1 MPQRETAQRW
11 TLLLALCAVGLGV
24 LSLYRSTEAA
34 PPVAQLPFA
43 NSVEQRFEIINQLK
57 ETNALLREQNALL
70 RSGKL
75 RVQVE
80 VAQ

>member
-1 MPQRETAQRW
+1 MAIYQQTQRW
-11 TLLLALCAVGLGV
+11 TLAFALCAVAMGV

-34 PPVAQLPFA
+34 APAGPFA
-43 NSVEQRFEIINQLK
+43 NSVEQRIEIINHLK

-80 VAQ
+80 AVR